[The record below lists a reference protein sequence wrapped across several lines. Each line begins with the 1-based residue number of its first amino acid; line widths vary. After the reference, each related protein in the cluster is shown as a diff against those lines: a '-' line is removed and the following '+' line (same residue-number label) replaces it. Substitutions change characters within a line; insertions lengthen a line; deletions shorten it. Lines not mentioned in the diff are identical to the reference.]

1 MVEYL
6 KRLAQKDPTIKTK
19 AEIREIV
26 LVEKEYNNLKQRADE
41 LEVQLNYEHEQN
53 TALMQGRSTKMQ
65 ETASE
70 KTTLLSNK
78 ESATNTSRHVERSN
92 KNEAQQNYHLEVV
105 DHNDGKS
112 DASRSTS
119 SKFGWFQNNSS
130 SKELPIQRASSSAS
144 RKPAKDDLIGA
155 KNDNSTFSKL
165 ITRLNYLKE
174 RHNQIASELENIDKG
189 HSSSSRHNS
198 GHTKAPEPL
207 QINCCG

>member
-6 KRLAQKDPTIKTK
+6 KRLARKDLTTKTK
-19 AEIREIV
+19 AEIEEIA
-26 LVEKEYNNLKQRADE
+26 LVEKEHNNLKQRADE
-41 LEVQLNYEHEQN
+41 LEVQLNHEREQN
-53 TALMQGRSTKMQ
+53 AALMQGRSTKMQ
-65 ETASE
+65 ETTSE

-92 KNEAQQNYHLEVV
+92 KNEAQNYHLEVV

-112 DASRSTS
+112 DASRSAS

-165 ITRLNYLKE
+165 TTRLNYLKE
-174 RHNQIASELENIDKG
+174 RRNQIASELENMDKG

>member
-6 KRLAQKDPTIKTK
+6 KRLARKDPTTKTK
-19 AEIREIV
+19 AEIEEIT
-26 LVEKEYNNLKQRADE
+26 LVEKEYNTLKQRADE
-41 LEVQLNYEHEQN
+41 LEVQLNHEREQN
-53 TALMQGRSTKMQ
+53 ATLM
-65 ETASE
+65 
-70 KTTLLSNK
+70 LSNK

-112 DASRSTS
+112 DASRSAS

-165 ITRLNYLKE
+165 TTRLNY
-174 RHNQIASELENIDKG
+174 
-189 HSSSSRHNS
+189 
-198 GHTKAPEPL
+198 
-207 QINCCG
+207 